1 MRTTIGL
8 NITNLNDTSYPVIIM
23 RKFFNMVF
31 VKPNGKEL
39 SIYTGTVFCGS
50 DDESAIP
57 KPSDGENIDVG
68 SQAAV
73 ETNANP
79 GAKKKKLIPQPSHT
93 SDSGCTLAFSYA
105 VCNDTGESNRDAYN
119 LVKKISF
126 EDLTDSYMKQTK
138 WVAKVWGDVETLST
152 QEKIKEALQKLY
164 PNHYQANGGQNIP
177 DVLEV
182 GNALSIT
189 DDTKGAAHS
198 CIACKGA
205 YGVKATEKDQYTLT
219 NDFDVGIEAINW
231 VKTTIKLKKS
241 ILDEDNKL
249 RFVVHLGNADK
260 DKYYTPDVTWYY
272 TPDFTW
278 YFAPPPNYVVD
289 EDAATLRIGKKKE
302 ERKKVV
308 AVPDATTVYFD
319 EWLKKETIKERTK
332 SRVAFS
338 SIINNGK
345 DKEKDND
352 KENDNDVGPF
362 ALGNKKIIITVS
374 FKNPGKHG
382 NWQFFIG
389 LIVAFL
395 LSFCADKTR
404 LADFL
409 AICHECM
416 EIGEQSPDSP
426 CNLFVNSLGILLPFL
441 VTFSFFSYKVKTKR
455 CFPEIRW
462 FEWPICIFRWVGL
475 ATAALLIAYIFFG
488 WLVIPGCISKVV
500 TTCAVNQRCI
510 LSLLLPSLICNLVY
524 IAYCR
529 FIKKKKIVDFF

>member
-8 NITNLNDTSYPVIIM
+8 NITNLNDTSYPYIIM

-50 DDESAIP
+50 DGKSLPP
-57 KPSDGENIDVG
+57 KSDDDANSDVD
-68 SQAAV
+68 SQAATDGKTDTSDQK
-73 ETNANP
+73 ETF
-79 GAKKKKLIPQPSHT
+79 PQPSHT
-93 SDSGCTLAFSYA
+93 PDSGCTLAFSYA
-105 VCNDTGESNRDAYN
+105 VCNDTGESNKDAYN

-164 PNHYQANGGQNIP
+164 PNHYQAIGGQNIP

-182 GNALSIT
+182 GNALSIK
-189 DDTKGAAHS
+189 DDTKGDEHS
-198 CIACKGA
+198 CIACKGE

-219 NDFDVGIEAINW
+219 NDFDVGVEAINW
-231 VKTTIKLKKS
+231 IKTTIKLKKS

-260 DKYYTPDVTWYY
+260 YY

-289 EDAATLRIGKKKE
+289 EDAATLKIGKKKE

-319 EWLKKETIKERTK
+319 EWLKKEAIKERTK

-338 SIINNGK
+338 SIIKNDQDK
-345 DKEKDND
+345 DG
-352 KENDNDVGPF
+352 GPF
-362 ALGNKKIIITVS
+362 ALGNKKILITVS

-395 LSFCADKTR
+395 LSFCSDKTR

-409 AICHECM
+409 NICHDCM
-416 EIGEQSPDSP
+416 HIAEMPPSSP
-426 CNLFVNSLGILLPFL
+426 CNLFVNSLGILLPL
-441 VTFSFFSYKVKTKR
+441 LIILSFFSHKYKRKR
-455 CFPEIRW
+455 CVPEIRW
-462 FEWPICIFRWVGL
+462 FEWPICLSRWVGL
-475 ATAALLIAYIFFG
+475 ATAVLLILYIFLG
-488 WLVIPGCISKVV
+488 WLVCPKWISTYVD
-500 TTCAVNQRCI
+500 TCDLNQRCI
-510 LSLLLPSLICNLVY
+510 NFLLWPSLICNSVY
-524 IAYCR
+524 IVYCR
-529 FIKKKKIVDFF
+529 IIRKKKIVDFF